1 MTVPVKI
8 VLISFAAVL
17 LITGVAAF
25 SQPSSSAT
33 DVALVFGIIAFFG
46 GLLQV
51 FVGLLLLFLTDK
63 RYAQGCLLSGGLLM
77 LIGFFTCTGSLNFL

>member
-33 DVALVFGIIAFFG
+33 DVPLVFGIIAFFG

-51 FVGLLLLFLTDK
+51 FVGLLLLFLTDR

-77 LIGFFTCTGSLNFL
+77 LIGFFTCTGSF